1 MFIISFRTSI
11 PLDMYCFTH
20 QLNKDGKVSHDDEG
34 LVYSN
39 SSGNFFTYFE
49 DLSSSA
55 QTFEL

>member
-1 MFIISFRTSI
+1 
-11 PLDMYCFTH
+11 MYCFTH
-20 QLNKDGKVSHDDEG
+20 QLNKDGKVSHDGEG